1 MNLSI
6 ESVINAKLKTAFEKL
21 GLDSKFAVVKMSDR
35 PDLSDLQCNGALAL
49 AKSERKN
56 PREIAGL
63 IAGELEQDKSFAK
76 ISVDGP
82 GFINLS
88 LADEFL
94 GELMDGIG
102 ADDRLGCAKTNKPQ
116 NIVIDS
122 GGPNVAKSMHIGH
135 LRPAVIGEAIRRLEK
150 FIGHNVISDVHF
162 GDWGTPMGMIISE
175 VMDLHPDW
183 PYFDDNKKDG
193 FPATAPYTVA
203 EVTEL
208 YKKASARCKEDEKAR
223 EKARIITAKFQD
235 GHPGYRALWQHL
247 RDVSVDAVKKIY
259 DELDVNFDLWLGES
273 DAHQTCYEIM
283 DIAKAKGLLEKDD
296 GAEIIRLEEGAKPK
310 PPVILEKS
318 DGGFTYAATDIAT
331 IKMRVDDLKA
341 EEIIYVTDLRQSL
354 HFEQVFE
361 ASKMLGIC
369 PDTKLV
375 HIGFGTVNGKDGKPF
390 KTRDGGVMNLE
401 DLIKMSKEAVR
412 KTMPKAEDVT
422 GHTQAEIDK
431 MSDEIT
437 IAAIKFQDLK
447 NNIASG
453 YIFSLEDFARFDGKT
468 GPYIQYAIARIN
480 SIIRKA
486 QEAGIKT
493 GKVKLSNAEE
503 RALALKIAQF
513 GNVVERAAIE
523 KEPSIISEFVYNLAQ
538 SFSSFYNASPIVNAN
553 DNELASSRLQLARIT
568 RDMLKQLLYLLGI
581 NAPEVML
588 KSTVGESG
596 E

>member
-1 MNLSI
+1 
-6 ESVINAKLKTAFEKL
+6 
-21 GLDSKFAVVKMSDR
+21 
-35 PDLSDLQCNGALAL
+35 
-49 AKSERKN
+49 
-56 PREIAGL
+56 
-63 IAGELEQDKSFAK
+63 
-76 ISVDGP
+76 
-82 GFINLS
+82 
-88 LADEFL
+88 
-94 GELMDGIG
+94 
-102 ADDRLGCAKTNKPQ
+102 
-116 NIVIDS
+116 
-122 GGPNVAKSMHIGH
+122 
-135 LRPAVIGEAIRRLEK
+135 
-150 FIGHNVISDVHF
+150 
-162 GDWGTPMGMIISE
+162 
-175 VMDLHPDW
+175 
-183 PYFDDNKKDG
+183 
-193 FPATAPYTVA
+193 
-203 EVTEL
+203 
-208 YKKASARCKEDEKAR
+208 
-223 EKARIITAKFQD
+223 
-235 GHPGYRALWQHL
+235 
-247 RDVSVDAVKKIY
+247 
-259 DELDVNFDLWLGES
+259 
-273 DAHQTCYEIM
+273 
-283 DIAKAKGLLEKDD
+283 
-296 GAEIIRLEEGAKPK
+296 
-310 PPVILEKS
+310 
-318 DGGFTYAATDIAT
+318 
-331 IKMRVDDLKA
+331 
-341 EEIIYVTDLRQSL
+341 
-354 HFEQVFE
+354 
-361 ASKMLGIC
+361 
-369 PDTKLV
+369 
-375 HIGFGTVNGKDGKPF
+375 
-390 KTRDGGVMNLE
+390 MNLE

-422 GHTQAEIDK
+422 GYTQAEIDK